1 MNSYKGIFDHL
12 PLPALV
18 LSREGRAREH
28 NEAFAAAFPAP
39 ADLDLILQALDK
51 TLPGFGLTPREPV
64 MVEKDLRTSLGRK
77 TFRVRLARIDT
88 DADGPADLLLFT
100 DITERR
106 RQAEE
111 IDRLAAIVD
120 SSDDAIFSVSLGH
133 KIMSWNHGAER
144 IYELPQDKALGTSI
158 MGLIPGSVAEEFG
171 AILDQVAAG
180 QHFPRHETINCR
192 AAGGLFPVSMTLSP
206 LIRHGETEGVTIV
219 ARDISTR
226 RQTEDELKSSHR
238 RLKSLMHE
246 TVESLSTA
254 HEKRDLYT
262 SGHQRSVSMIACC
275 IADEMNLPHE
285 RIEGIRIAGLLHDI
299 GKVCIPMAILAKPAV
314 LSAEEMALMRRHS
327 EAGYEI
333 VKNIPFPWPVK
344 DIILQHHERCDGSGY
359 PRGLRGE
366 AILLEARILAVADVL
381 EAMSAHRPYR
391 PALGLDKALGEIR
404 EHMGTVYDQEACQAA
419 LRLVETGILRLEG
432 NRLLCSL

>member
-1 MNSYKGIFDHL
+1 MNRYKGIFDHL
-12 PLPALV
+12 PLPALA
-18 LSREGRAREH
+18 LSREGRARER

-39 ADLDLILQALDK
+39 GDLDAILQDLEEDLAAFALSTDG
-51 TLPGFGLTPREPV
+51 PA
-64 MVEKDLRTSLGRK
+64 MAEKDLRTSLGRK
-77 TFRVRLARIDT
+77 TFRVRLARIDS
-88 DADGPADLLLFT
+88 DRDEPATLLLFT

-120 SSDDAIFSVSLGH
+120 SSDDAIFSVSLAR
-133 KIMSWNHGAER
+133 KILSWNHGAEH
-144 IYELPQDKALGTSI
+144 IYEIPQAKALGASV
-158 MGLIPGSVAEEFG
+158 MGVIPGSVAGEFG
-171 AILDQVAAG
+171 DILDQVAAG
-180 QHFPRHETINCR
+180 RHFPRHETINCR
-192 AAGGLFPVSMTLSP
+192 ATGGLFPASMTLSP
-206 LIRHGETEGVTIV
+206 LVRHGETEGVTIV

-262 SGHQRSVSMIACC
+262 SGHQRAVSMIACC
-275 IADEMNLPHE
+275 IADEMNLPHDC
-285 RIEGIRIAGLLHDI
+285 IEGIRIAGLLHDI
-299 GKVCIPMAILAKPAV
+299 GKVCIPMAILAKPAT
-314 LSAEEMALMRRHS
+314 LSPEEMALMRRHS

-344 DIILQHHERCDGSGY
+344 DIILQHHERFDGSGY
-359 PRGLRGE
+359 PRRLRGE
-366 AILLEARILAVADVL
+366 STLLEARILAVADVL

-391 PALGLDKALGEIR
+391 PALGLDKALEEIR
-404 EHMGTVYDQEACQAA
+404 AGMGAIYDREVCQAA
-419 LRLVETGILRLEG
+419 LGLVESGILRLEG
-432 NRLLCSL
+432 DRLLCSL

>member
-18 LSREGRAREH
+18 LSPEGEALEN
-28 NEAFAAAFPAP
+28 NEAFTAAFPAP
-39 ADLDLILQALDK
+39 EDPGLVLAALEEALRAFRNAPEQ
-51 TLPGFGLTPREPV
+51 TAMT
-64 MVEKDLRTSLGRK
+64 EKDLRTSLGRK
-77 TFRVRLARIDT
+77 TFRVRLARVGT
-88 DADGPADLLLFT
+88 DAEGPADLLLFT

-120 SSDDAIFSVSLGH
+120 SSDDAIFSVSLAR
-133 KIMSWNHGAER
+133 KIMSWNHGAEH
-144 IYELPQDKALGTSI
+144 IYELPQDKALGASI
-158 MGLIPGSVAEEFG
+158 MGLIPGSVAKEFG
-171 AILDQVAAG
+171 DILDQVAAG
-180 QHFPRHETINCR
+180 RHFPRHETINCR

-404 EHMGTVYDQEACQAA
+404 EHMGTAYDREACQAA
-419 LRLVETGILRLEG
+419 LHLVETGILRLEG